1 MCASEPVG
9 DLATLEVKDVVLPVE
24 GETQPN
30 GGMVSEA
37 GGEVYSPQ
45 QIHET
50 SPHDDQVLSYGDAA
64 THQDA
69 ERQREDGSHEQGD
82 EVRQH
87 EEPHEVHQ
95 YGQEDTSH
103 QGEERLQQ
111 GESVGIQAEYTED
124 LMQYVSTLKLFKCF
138 YRSIA
143 KQ

>member
-1 MCASEPVG
+1 MCALEPVG
-9 DLATLEVKDVVLPVE
+9 DLASPEGEDVELPVE

-45 QIHET
+45 QSHET
-50 SPHDDQVLSYGDAA
+50 SPRDDDQVLSYGDAA

-69 ERQREDGSHEQGD
+69 EHQREDGSHEQGD

-103 QGEERLQQ
+103 QGEEGLHQ

-124 LMQYVSTLKLFKCF
+124 LMQYVSTL
-138 YRSIA
+138 
-143 KQ
+143 